1 MTFFKRLR
9 GTEIANALCIVL
21 GLTFCL
27 FAYNLFLIPNNI
39 AAGGFTG
46 IAQLINH
53 VTGFPIGTMTLAMN
67 VPLFLLSMK
76 SLGLRFGI
84 RSLFATVALSLL
96 IDLVPLKCPTQD
108 IWLAT
113 VYGGLLSGMGFGLI
127 LRGSATTGGTDMLAS
142 LLHRLIPQ
150 LRVSIG
156 IFLVDGLVIL
166 ASAFIFDTAAAL
178 YALICVL
185 ISNVVVDFV
194 LEGPESSHSFF
205 IISDKSDEI
214 AARIL
219 TELDRG
225 VTALD
230 GVGMYSGKRRQVLFC
245 VVTRMEAVQLRR
257 VVFSVDPR
265 AFVLSSKAHEAYGEG
280 FKELKS

>member
-1 MTFFKRLR
+1 MSLFKRFR
-9 GTEIANALCIVL
+9 GTEFANALMIAL

-46 IAQLINH
+46 IAQLVNH
-53 VTGFPIGTMTLAMN
+53 LTGLPIGTMTLAMN
-67 VPLFLLSMK
+67 IPLFLLSLK

-84 RSLFATVALSLL
+84 RSLIATVALSLL
-96 IDLVPLKCPTQD
+96 IDLIPLKSPTQD
-108 IWLAT
+108 VWLAT
-113 VYGGLLSGMGFGLI
+113 VYGGLLSGIGFGLI

-142 LLHRLIPQ
+142 LLHRLIPR

-166 ASAFIFDTAAAL
+166 ASAFVFDTAAAL

-194 LEGPESSHSFF
+194 LEGPDSSHSFF

-225 VTALD
+225 VTALE
-230 GVGMYSGKRRQVLFC
+230 GVGMYSGQSRRVLLC
-245 VVTRMEAVQLRR
+245 VVTRMETVQLRR
-257 VVFSVDPR
+257 IVFAVDPR
-265 AFVLSSKAHEAYGEG
+265 AFVLSTKAHEAYGEG